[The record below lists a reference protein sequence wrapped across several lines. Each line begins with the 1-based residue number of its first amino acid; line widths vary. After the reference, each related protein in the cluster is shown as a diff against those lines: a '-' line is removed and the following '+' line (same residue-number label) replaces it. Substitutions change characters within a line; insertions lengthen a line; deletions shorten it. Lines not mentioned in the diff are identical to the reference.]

1 MFYFSKIHEAF
12 NECDHSNSGQ
22 LTINEVCE
30 AYYKVT
36 ESNLSITDLKLII
49 KNIHENN
56 SSTKS
61 MEEEQN
67 IDEMRISFDEFCS
80 IIAEFT
86 IASNYCTINN
96 LVNSSSDK
104 LAAADHYQIN
114 NRGADNIFNST
125 NFLTNCRLTLIRA
138 HQLIRIYVAKPLTN
152 ILGIFILVINI
163 LYALFAFYFLL
174 MPAQSNCPEDLHD
187 LSVRMFNFSSD
198 EFRICGV

>member
-1 MFYFSKIHEAF
+1 MILFYYSKIHEAF

-36 ESNLSITDLKLII
+36 ENNLSITDLKLII

-104 LAAADHYQIN
+104 LAAPDHYQIN

-125 NFLTNCRLTLIRA
+125 NFLTNCRLTFIRA
-138 HQLIRIYVAKPLTN
+138 HQLLRIYVAKPLTN
-152 ILGIFILVINI
+152 ILGIFTLVINI
-163 LYALFAFYFLL
+163 VYALFAFYFLL
-174 MPAQSNCPEDLHD
+174 MLAQSNSPEDLHD
-187 LSVRMFNFSSD
+187 LNSKCSPV
-198 EFRICGV
+198 